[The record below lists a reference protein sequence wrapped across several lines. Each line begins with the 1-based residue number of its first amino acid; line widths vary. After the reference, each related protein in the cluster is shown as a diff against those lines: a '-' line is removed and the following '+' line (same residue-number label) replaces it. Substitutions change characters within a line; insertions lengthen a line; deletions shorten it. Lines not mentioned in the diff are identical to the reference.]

1 MEQAVMCIE
10 SFAQFP
16 IQTPHQNFITSVP
29 YFERRASMITTK
41 WGQLHVIT
49 QKQCRSLVTDK
60 EVVDLVEKVLSDF
73 SNGDAVNPTKLH
85 LPFFPDYG
93 GWNNAMPSWLKKE
106 DIHGIKWAGLSEVN
120 PEKYGLPQ
128 CSAVIILN
136 DMETAFPVAL
146 MDGTTI
152 MAMRTGAAAA
162 IMAKYCCRTGSKVLT
177 LIGAGVQ
184 GNTGLEMALAAM
196 PELTEVRVMDLR
208 QSQVDKLIAKFAP
221 AYPNVTFVGYSDIQE
236 AMNSSD
242 IILTAVHGANNSGQ
256 DVLDDKKFEPGQTLV
271 EISGGVSFGKIRTMF
286 DYSVMD
292 SIDAYCHRMNES
304 RGYMKKYFGKDIPE
318 LTHDIGDAEIGD
330 IINGK
335 AKGRMNDEQIVHAAG
350 IGMSIEDIIVANTI
364 WRRAKERD
372 IGIVIDLIDDV

>member
-1 MEQAVMCIE
+1 MRIE

-29 YFERRASMITTK
+29 HFERRASMITTK

-152 MAMRTGAAAA
+152 MAMRTGAACH
-162 IMAKYCCRTGSKVLT
+162 YGEVL
-177 LIGAGVQ
+177 LPHRLQ
-184 GNTGLEMALAAM
+184 G
-196 PELTEVRVMDLR
+196 PDSYRR
-208 QSQVDKLIAKFAP
+208 RR
-221 AYPNVTFVGYSDIQE
+221 
-236 AMNSSD
+236 
-242 IILTAVHGANNSGQ
+242 
-256 DVLDDKKFEPGQTLV
+256 PGQHW
-271 EISGGVSFGKIRTMF
+271 SGDGSGRHARA
-286 DYSVMD
+286 DGSESHGSASVP
-292 SIDAYCHRMNES
+292 
-304 RGYMKKYFGKDIPE
+304 G
-318 LTHDIGDAEIGD
+318 
-330 IINGK
+330 
-335 AKGRMNDEQIVHAAG
+335 
-350 IGMSIEDIIVANTI
+350 
-364 WRRAKERD
+364 
-372 IGIVIDLIDDV
+372 